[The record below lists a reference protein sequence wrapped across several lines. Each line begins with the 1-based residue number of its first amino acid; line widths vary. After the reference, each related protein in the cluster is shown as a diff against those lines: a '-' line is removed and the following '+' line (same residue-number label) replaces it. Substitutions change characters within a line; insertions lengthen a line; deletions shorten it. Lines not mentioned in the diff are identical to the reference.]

1 MGCSLLHVLNLPPPF
16 YVLFSCFSLV
26 VGIISDIFGHFFSSD
41 SIDDVG
47 IAIIVWEVGVSE
59 NSEAYRK

>member
-1 MGCSLLHVLNLPPPF
+1 MGCSLLHVLNLPPF

-26 VGIISDIFGHFFSSD
+26 VGIISDILEHFFSSD

>member
-1 MGCSLLHVLNLPPPF
+1 MINLPPPF
-16 YVLFSCFSLV
+16 YVLFSCFSL

-41 SIDDVG
+41 SIVDVG
-47 IAIIVWEVGVSE
+47 IAITVWEVGVSE